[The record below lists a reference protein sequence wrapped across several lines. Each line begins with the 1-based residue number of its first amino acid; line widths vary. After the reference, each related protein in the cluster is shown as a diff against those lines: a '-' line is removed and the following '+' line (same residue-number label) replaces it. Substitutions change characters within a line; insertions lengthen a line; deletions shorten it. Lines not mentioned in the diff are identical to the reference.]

1 MTKRIAEFDIW
12 RPGYGGAVVSVFVA
26 GTTTLASIYT
36 NEALSIAA
44 DNPQTLSAMEAAGGV
59 RYGKFAAPLY
69 TAQSYYLS
77 IDGIEDTG
85 IVRPAFSSLDGED
98 TSAALVTPPSS
109 SYAVTVAAAVGR
121 QVNAANFGDFVAG
134 SGGVAATNTA
144 TLNLAIAALSSGGFV
159 NIGAGLYKV
168 NDIDIPEGVVL
179 RGQGVDATI
188 LQSVLGAESFTI
200 VGDICGFK
208 DLTLDGNSLSG
219 GSIGVKSVG
228 YSGVVFENVKI
239 TRFQMGLYI
248 KGGSGFFWDNL
259 TIINVETAGQLF
271 GETTVFQDL
280 LWVGGLVSTATTL
293 GIKMS
298 YEDQMCQNI
307 TFVGVGFEDCVGEA
321 IFINGAQ
328 NIKFVGCHG
337 SGNTKI
343 AKIMDDTAT
352 LTPATS
358 VQNDAIIVQFIGGR
372 FDAGTFEVRDTAQD
386 VCLKDMTLKNVTFV
400 MTTPI
405 LNFLVLENC
414 YETGVTITGEAT
426 KLIRSTTSQNGSS
439 FGVTTT
445 NVATKAWAITLLPG
459 QEVYLVGKVIGKGR
473 NVAQRAIYHIAVGAY
488 RPGSA
493 LAYDAQTANFTA
505 GAVVTGASSGATA
518 RIQADA
524 DGGTTGT
531 LTLIDIL
538 GDFLDN
544 EIITDNNGTPG
555 SATVNGVLTPS
566 GASLDTVG
574 VTSQRTAYETNANWA
589 CIFLANANDVELKVT
604 GDTAQTVEWTVH
616 VDVVST

>member
-12 RPGYGGAVVSVFVA
+12 RPGYGAAVVSVYLA
-26 GTTTLASIYT
+26 GTTTLADIFT
-36 NEALSIAA
+36 DEDLTVPA
-44 DNPQTLSAMEAAGGV
+44 DNPQTLSAMESAGGT
-59 RYGKFAAPLY
+59 RYGKFADSLY

-98 TSAALVTPPSS
+98 ASAATVTPSFSS
-109 SYAVTVAAAVGR
+109 NPVSLAAAVGR
-121 QVNAANFGDFVAG
+121 QVNVANFGDFVAG

-144 TLNLAIAALSSGGFV
+144 TMELAIAALASGGFV
-159 NIGAGLYKV
+159 NVPVGIYNI
-168 NDIDIPEGVVL
+168 NDFDIPENVVI
-179 RGQGVDATI
+179 RGQGLDATI
-188 LQSVLGAESFTI
+188 LKSVLGDVSFTI
-200 VGDICGFK
+200 VGDYAGFQ
-208 DLTLDGNSLSG
+208 DLTLDGSNLSS
-219 GSIGVKSVG
+219 GSIGVKSEGHNSVI
-228 YSGVVFENVKI
+228 FDNMNI
-239 TRFQMGLYI
+239 TRFETGIYF
-248 KGGSGFFWDNL
+248 KGGSQFSWHDFS
-259 TIINVETAGQLF
+259 IINVETAAKLF
-271 GETTVFQDL
+271 GETDEFKDL
-280 LWVGGLVSTATTL
+280 LWTGGLVSTATTV

-307 TFVGVGFEDCVGEA
+307 TFVGVGFESCVGEA
-321 IFINGAQ
+321 FFINGAQ
-328 NIKFVGCHG
+328 NVKFLGCWAD
-337 SGNTKI
+337 GNTKI
-343 AKIMDDTAT
+343 GKIMDDTAV
-352 LTPATS
+352 LTPATD
-358 VQNDAIIVQFIGGR
+358 VQNDAIIVQFLGGR
-372 FDAGTFEVRDTAQD
+372 FDGGTFEVRDTAQD
-386 VCLKDMTLKNVTFV
+386 VVLKDMSLTDVTFV

-405 LNFLVLENC
+405 INFLVLENC
-414 YETGVTITGEAT
+414 YESGVSITGEAT

-445 NVATKAWAITLLPG
+445 NTATKAWSITLSPG

-473 NVAQRAIYHIAVGAY
+473 NVAQRGIYHIAVGAY

-518 RIQADA
+518 RIQADSDSGA
-524 DGGTTGT
+524 TGT

-555 SATVNGVLTPS
+555 SATVNGVLTPA

-574 VTSQRTAYETNANWA
+574 LTSQRTAYETNANWA
-589 CIFLANANDVELKVT
+589 CIFIANANDIELKVT
-604 GDTAQTVEWTVH
+604 GDTSQTVEWTVH